1 MAPKAGRP
9 RLPDGKIRNIPI
21 STRLLPEENS
31 TIKDAVKRSGLSKSD
46 WVRKV
51 LLDAST
57 LK

>member
-1 MAPKAGRP
+1 MSKKAGRP
-9 RLPDGKIRNIPI
+9 KLPTGKVRDIPI

-51 LLDAST
+51 LLDAAAV
-57 LK
+57 K